1 MNTTP
6 TIDVIS
12 RSDWTEDEARNVA
25 LVADFVEVVMNRHD
39 YDEARRRFG
48 GGVAEGDARSANASS
63 VGVITW

>member
-48 GGVAEGDARSANASS
+48 VRPP
-63 VGVITW
+63 